1 MKKIQTIITLDLTR
15 VFIFGFIMAFSTPII
30 RIYMVTNVDPAWFK
44 ASLAIDALSA
54 GVLGMFMTGRKY
66 QRLSKYFNIFCIF
79 SAVSVILI
87 NIFFGNDPDFRF
99 IAISLTYPLGSFF
112 VIKILKNIYN
122 NKLGGNDLSTY
133 ESRKEGA
140 KAISGFLGFVIAIFI
155 DSISIDTA
163 LMLQCI
169 SAGLDGIC
177 SIYIS
182 NKLKTLPA
190 FRSPHYILRG
200 YSDFSELKRYKK
212 EA

>member
-1 MKKIQTIITLDLTR
+1 MKRIQTIITLDLTR

-30 RIYMVTNVDPAWFK
+30 RIYMVTNVDPSWFK

-54 GVLGMFMTGRKY
+54 GALGMFMTGKKY
-66 QRLSKYFNIFCIF
+66 QRLSKYFDIFCIF
-79 SAVSVILI
+79 SAISVILI
-87 NIFFGNDPDFRF
+87 NVFFGNNPDFRF

-133 ESRKEGA
+133 ESRKEGI
-140 KAISGFLGFVIAIFI
+140 KAISGFLGFVVAIFI

-169 SAGLDGIC
+169 SAGLDGLC

-182 NKLKTLPA
+182 NKLKSLPA
-190 FRSPHYILRG
+190 FDSPHYISRG
-200 YSDFSELKRYKK
+200 YSDFSVLKRYEK

>member
-1 MKKIQTIITLDLTR
+1 MKNIQTIITLDLSR

-30 RIYMVTNVDPAWFK
+30 RIYMVTNVDPSWFK

-54 GVLGMFMTGRKY
+54 GALGMFMTGKKY
-66 QRLSKYFNIFCIF
+66 QRLSKYFDIFCIF

-87 NIFFGNDPDFRF
+87 NVFFGNDPDFRF

-112 VIKILKNIYN
+112 VVKILKNIYN
-122 NKLGGNDLSTY
+122 NKLRGNDLSTY
-133 ESRKEGA
+133 ESRKEGV

-163 LMLQCI
+163 LILQCI
-169 SAGLDGIC
+169 SAGLDSIC

-182 NKLKTLPA
+182 NKLKNLPV
-190 FRSPHYILRG
+190 FHSPHYILRG
-200 YSDFSELKRYKK
+200 SSDFSQLRRYKK

>member
-1 MKKIQTIITLDLTR
+1 MKRIQTIITLDIAR

-30 RIYMVTNVDPAWFK
+30 RIYMVSHVDPAWFK

-54 GVLGMFMTGRKY
+54 GALGMFMTGKRY
-66 QRLSKYFNIFCIF
+66 QRLSKYFDIFCIV
-79 SAVSVILI
+79 SSVSVILI
-87 NIFFGNDPDFRF
+87 NVFFGNDPNFRF

-112 VIKILKNIYN
+112 VMKILKNIYN
-122 NKLGGNDLSTY
+122 NKLEGNDLSTY

-140 KAISGFLGFVIAIFI
+140 KAFSGFFGFIIAIYI

-169 SAGLDGIC
+169 SAGLDGLC

-182 NKLKTLPA
+182 NKLKALPA
-190 FRSPHYILRG
+190 FSSPHYITRG
-200 YSDFSELKRYKK
+200 YADFSVLKRYKK